1 MISKIL
7 QRRIAGNGI
16 AYHRTGKGTPVVMV
30 HGVGLRA
37 ESFAPQIA
45 LLKKSHCIHT
55 IDLPGHGHSV
65 ALGNSDPVL
74 GDYTAV
80 IEDFVNEVIGQPVIL
95 VGHSL
100 GAMIAL
106 DFARRN
112 PDQCLGVACLN
123 GVHRRSHKATLSVK
137 QRAVDLRRNASAGVA
152 AAPIARWFGGNPRG
166 LDLEIAMICSGWLE
180 QVDRQAYATAY
191 GVIANDEELSEA
203 TLPQL
208 ERPHLFL
215 TGAEDVNSTPEMSK
229 VMAELVPQARV
240 RIISGARHLALLTHA
255 DQVNSALEAFLAR
268 CERQQLHQSRTCAG
282 I

>member
-1 MISKIL
+1 
-7 QRRIAGNGI
+7 
-16 AYHRTGKGTPVVMV
+16 MV

-45 LLKKSHCIHT
+45 LLKKSHCVLA

-74 GDYTAV
+74 GDYTAM
-80 IEDFVNEVIGQPVIL
+80 IKDFVDEVISQPVIL

-123 GVHRRSHKATLSVK
+123 AIHRRSSKAALSVK
-137 QRAVDLRRNASAGVA
+137 QRVVELQQNARAGVA

-166 LDLEIAMICSGWLE
+166 HELKIAMICSGWLE

-191 GVIANDEELSEA
+191 GVFANDEELSDA
-203 TLPQL
+203 GGPQL

-229 VMAELVPQARV
+229 LMSTLVPLAEAV
-240 RIISGARHLALLTHA
+240 IISDARHLALLTHA
-255 DQVNSALEAFLAR
+255 DQVNPALQTFLAR
-268 CERQQLHQSRTCAG
+268 CERQLALRSQVVRE
-282 I
+282 